1 MKATIATLIFLSI
14 MTTVFAQ
21 EPKVFTD
28 TDLEKYKSSQD
39 EETAKQLESD
49 RISWEKQKA
58 IEEKQK
64 AIEEKQKAIENTTST
79 KDSPQEKPKVEEELN
94 CYSFH
99 PPGSP
104 YTWEHCKDKSGKI
117 VRKRKI

>member
-28 TDLEKYKSSQD
+28 TDLKKYKSSQD
-39 EETAKQLESD
+39 EETAKQLERDST
-49 RISWEKQKA
+49 SWEKQKA

-64 AIEEKQKAIENTTST
+64 TIENTTST
-79 KDSPQEKPKVEEELN
+79 KDSPQEKPTVEEELN

-117 VRKRKI
+117 VRKRRI

>member
-28 TDLEKYKSSQD
+28 TDLEQYKSSQD
-39 EETAKQLESD
+39 EETAKQLGSD
-49 RISWEKQKA
+49 RTSWEN
-58 IEEKQK
+58 
-64 AIEEKQKAIENTTST
+64 QKAIENTTST
-79 KDSPQEKPKVEEELN
+79 KNSPQEKPKVEEELN

-117 VRKRKI
+117 VRKRRI

>member
-28 TDLEKYKSSQD
+28 TDLKKYKSSQD
-39 EETAKQLESD
+39 EETAKQVERDST
-49 RISWEKQKA
+49 SWKKQKT
-58 IEEKQK
+58 
-64 AIEEKQKAIENTTST
+64 IENTTST

-99 PPGSP
+99 PPSSP
-104 YTWEHCKDKSGKI
+104 YTWEHCKDKSGKL
-117 VRKRKI
+117 VRKRRI